1 MTRQTVV
8 AGALLAVLCV
18 PTVPGQAWAAT
29 PPVNAAIPTISGTA
43 REGQTLIASSGSWGG
58 ALPIAYAYAWQRCD
72 SSGAGCS
79 AIAGADNLGHRSHC

>member
-18 PTVPGQAWAAT
+18 LTVPGQAWAAT

-43 REGQTLIASSGSWGG
+43 REGQTLTASSGSCG

-79 AIAGADNLGHRSHC
+79 SGPAYI